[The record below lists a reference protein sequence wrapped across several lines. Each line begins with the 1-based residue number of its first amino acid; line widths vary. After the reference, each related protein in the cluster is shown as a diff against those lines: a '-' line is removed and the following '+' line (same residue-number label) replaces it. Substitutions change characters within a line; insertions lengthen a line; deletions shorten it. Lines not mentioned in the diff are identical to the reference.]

1 MGISPSAAIEV
12 RHLRHR
18 YRHRGA
24 AVLADVSFSVAA
36 GEAVAVVG
44 RSGCGKSTL
53 LHLIAGLAHP
63 SDGEIRIGGAPVR
76 GPSPRWTMMF
86 QQPLLYPWMTVFE
99 NAALGLRFA
108 GRQREAAAAVGDL
121 LAMVKMA
128 DYADVN
134 VQRLSGGQQQRVALA
149 RSLAAG
155 PEILL
160 LDEPFSALD
169 AFTRADLQR
178 EVRAITRRLGITLLL
193 VTHDIDEAVLM
204 ADRALV
210 LDSRPG
216 RIQADLT
223 FALASERS
231 KDDPAVQYERAR
243 LTAALGETSDL
254 PRPGDL
260 YEI

>member
-1 MGISPSAAIEV
+1 MSAGAIQV
-12 RHLRHR
+12 QHVRHR
-18 YRHRGA
+18 YRHRGE
-24 AVLADVSFSVAA
+24 AVLSDVSFDVAA

-53 LHLIAGLAHP
+53 LHLLAGLALP
-63 SDGEIRIGGAPVR
+63 SAGEIRIDGAVVR
-76 GPSPRWTMMF
+76 APSPRWAMMF
-86 QQPLLYPWMTVFE
+86 QQPLLYPWMTAFD

-108 GRQREAAAAVGDL
+108 GRKAEASAVVGEL
-121 LAMVKMA
+121 LSMVKMA
-128 DYADVN
+128 GYADTN

-149 RSLAAG
+149 RALAAG
-155 PEILL
+155 PQILL

-178 EVRAITRRLGITLLL
+178 EVRAITRRLGITLVL

-210 LDSRPG
+210 MESRPG
-216 RIQADLT
+216 RIQADLS
-223 FALASERS
+223 FVLPDERA
-231 KDDPAVQYERAR
+231 KDDPAVQYQRAR
-243 LTAALGETSDL
+243 LTAALGETSDV

>member
-1 MGISPSAAIEV
+1 MGLIEV
-12 RHLRHR
+12 DRLHHR
-18 YRHRGA
+18 YRHRGEP
-24 AVLADVSFSVAA
+24 VLADVSFRVAA

-53 LHLIAGLAHP
+53 LHLIAGLAAP
-63 SDGEIRIGGAPVR
+63 SAGQVRIDGQVVKGA
-76 GPSPRWTMMF
+76 SPRWVMMF
-86 QQPLLYPWMTVFE
+86 QQSLLYPWMSVFE

-108 GRQREAAAAVGDL
+108 GRGREAPAVVGEL
-121 LAMVKMA
+121 LAMVRMA
-128 DYADVN
+128 DYAGTN

-155 PEILL
+155 PQILL

-178 EVRAITRRLGITLLL
+178 EVRAIAKRLGITLVL

-210 LDSRPG
+210 MDSRPG
-216 RIQADLT
+216 RVQADLS
-223 FALASERS
+223 FALPEDRA
-231 KDDPAVQYERAR
+231 KDDPAVQYQRAR
-243 LTAALGETSDL
+243 LTAALGETSEA
-254 PRPGDL
+254 PRPGDH

>member
-1 MGISPSAAIEV
+1 MRGRGTIETTA
-12 RHLRHR
+12 LGHR
-18 YRHRGA
+18 YGHRGQP
-24 AVLADVSFSVAA
+24 VLADVSFRVDG

-53 LHLIAGLAHP
+53 LHLLAGLIHP
-63 SDGEIRIGGAPVR
+63 SRGEVRIDGAPVR

-86 QQPLLYPWMTVFE
+86 QQPLLYPWMSVQD
-99 NAALGLRFA
+99 NAALGLRFGGRRAEAPRVVGELLSMVRMA
-108 GRQREAAAAVGDL
+108 GYAAT
-121 LAMVKMA
+121 
-128 DYADVN
+128 N

-178 EVRAITRRLGITLLL
+178 EVRAIARRLGITLVL

-210 LDSRPG
+210 MDSHPG
-216 RIQADLT
+216 RMVADLR
-223 FALASERS
+223 FDLPEDRA
-231 KDDPAVQYERAR
+231 KDDPAVQLARAR
-243 LTAALGETSDL
+243 VTAALGETSDL
-254 PRPGDL
+254 PEPGDF

>member
-1 MGISPSAAIEV
+1 MGFPPSGTIEV
-12 RHLRHR
+12 AQLHHR
-18 YRHRGA
+18 YRHHDEV
-24 AVLADVSFSVAA
+24 VLDGVSFRVEA

-53 LHLIAGLAHP
+53 LHLLAGLALP
-63 SDGEIRIGGAPVR
+63 SSGDILIDGEPVR
-76 GPSPRWTMMF
+76 GPSPRWAMMF
-86 QQPLLYPWMTVFE
+86 QQSLLYPWMTVFE

-108 GRQREAAAAVGDL
+108 GRKHEAGAIVGEL
-121 LAMVKMA
+121 LGVVRMA
-128 DYADVN
+128 GYTDTN

-178 EVRAITRRLGITLLL
+178 EVRTITKKLGITLVL

-210 LDSRPG
+210 MDSRPG
-216 RIQADLT
+216 RIQADLR
-223 FALASERS
+223 FDLPEIRA
-231 KDDPAVQYERAR
+231 KDDPGVQYERAR
-243 LTAALGETSDL
+243 LLSALGETSDV

-260 YEI
+260 YDI